1 MGLNAAKKVHLGA
14 QRGHGGAKVRARG
27 AHAVRA
33 DVAKGSVGGK
43 GGSTKLSK
51 STKFTT
57 CAHPTQHAP
66 NCGPYLGGPKGE
78 ISKQMHAS
86 AETK

>member
-1 MGLNAAKKVHLGA
+1 MVVQKSEDAVRMGCAW
-14 QRGHGGAKVRARG
+14 G
-27 AHAVRA
+27 AHGRRA
-33 DVAKGSVGGK
+33 DVAGGSVGGK

-51 STKFTT
+51 STKLAT

-86 AETK
+86 AEAK